1 MKKEKKVKGKVFVL
15 KEDLK
20 IPAGTTF
27 IAGADKRE
35 WYEDNYETIIGI
47 HNNGTG
53 YLTFGI
59 SDIKTRPDLFREV
72 IND

>member
-1 MKKEKKVKGKVFVL
+1 MKKNKNIKGRVFVL
-15 KEDLK
+15 KEDLV
-20 IPAGTTF
+20 IPVGTVFLT
-27 IAGADKRE
+27 GADKRE

-47 HNNGTG
+47 HNNGIG

-72 IND
+72 TND